1 MVDAANS
8 RDLTKVTELL
18 NMGARSSAMDA
29 LMIAAVRAEK
39 VDEVKWLLGAH
50 ANKDAKAEVRS
61 SGAEI
66 TLPDRGAW
74 LVTTKTTTTTTMMM
88 PMMTMPYVSG

>member
-61 SGAEI
+61 YGAEI
-66 TLPDRGAW
+66 TIPGRGAW
-74 LVTTKTTTTTTMMM
+74 LVTTKTTTTTMMM
-88 PMMTMPYVSG
+88 IPMMTMM